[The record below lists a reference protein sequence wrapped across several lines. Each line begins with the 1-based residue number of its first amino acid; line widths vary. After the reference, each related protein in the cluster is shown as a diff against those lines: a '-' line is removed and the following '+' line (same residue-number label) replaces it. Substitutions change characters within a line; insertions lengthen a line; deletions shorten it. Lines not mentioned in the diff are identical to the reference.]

1 MAQAQR
7 EWYEKDYY
15 KVLGVPEKASEDELR
30 RAYRKLAKAHHPDA
44 HPGSEERFKEIS
56 AAYDVVGDA
65 DKRKEYD
72 EIRRLGPM
80 ANPFAGAAAGGRPGG
95 RAGTRG
101 GGGGGGFSF
110 TADDVGGVFGDL
122 FGRLRGGGQPGTTT
136 GAGPRRGG
144 DVEAELHLSF
154 LDAAHGVTTALN
166 LTSEATCSTC
176 HGSGAAPGTSASVCP
191 RCAGRG
197 VMDDNQGFFSFSR
210 PCPQCGGAGM
220 IVETPCPTCGGGGT
234 EMRPRQVKVRIP
246 AGVANDQRIR
256 LKGKGGAGAQ
266 GGPAGDLYVIV
277 KVTPHP
283 LFGRRGRDLTVTVPV
298 TFAEAT
304 LGAEIKVPTLDDPVT
319 VKIPP
324 GTRSGKTF
332 RVRNRGIPSG
342 STTAAR
348 SGSPPKPTGPGD
360 LLVTVEVDVPATL
373 TDTQREAVEA
383 LAAASTG
390 SPRSHLGV

>member
-44 HPGSEERFKEIS
+44 HPGGEERFKEIS

-80 ANPFAGAAAGGRPGG
+80 ANPFAGAGAPGPRG
-95 RAGTRG
+95 AQGTRG
-101 GGGGGGFSF
+101 GGGGFNFSS
-110 TADDVGGVFGDL
+110 DDLGGVFGDL
-122 FGRLRGGGQPGTTT
+122 FGRIRGGGQQGP
-136 GAGPRRGG
+136 GAGPRRGA

-154 LDAAHGVTTALN
+154 LDAAHGATTALN

-197 VMDDNQGFFSFSR
+197 VTDDNQGFFSFSR

-220 IVETPCPTCGGGGT
+220 IVETPCPTCRGGGT
-234 EMRPRQVKVRIP
+234 EMRPHQVKVRIP

-256 LKGKGGAGAQ
+256 LKGKGGPGAQ

-277 KVTPHP
+277 KVAPHP

-298 TFAEAT
+298 TFAEAA

-319 VKIPP
+319 VKIPA

-342 STTAAR
+342 PTAAAR
-348 SGSPPKPTGPGD
+348 PGSPPKSSKPGD
-360 LLVTVEVDVPATL
+360 LLVTVDVDVPAQL
-373 TDTQREAVEA
+373 TAAQREAVEA
-383 LAAASTG
+383 LAAVSTD